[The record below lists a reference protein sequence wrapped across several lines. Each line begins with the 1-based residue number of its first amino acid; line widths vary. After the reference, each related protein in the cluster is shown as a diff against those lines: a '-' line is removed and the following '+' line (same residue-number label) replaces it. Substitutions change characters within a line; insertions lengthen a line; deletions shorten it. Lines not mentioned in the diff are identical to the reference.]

1 MYVLEKFGA
10 LFTLALLIAVV
21 LLNLSDKLTSC
32 HRSRAHKSF
41 ADIRSKLAIYSQK
54 VRVSFKLSK
63 LLNELKRLEKST
75 VSIVCLCGSMITALT
90 NLSTAPIGTVAKAEW
105 LFEA

>member
-1 MYVLEKFGA
+1 MFLLKAYKCIAKKDEK
-10 LFTLALLIAVV
+10 VV
-21 LLNLSDKLTSC
+21 SDLNQ
-32 HRSRAHKSF
+32 
-41 ADIRSKLAIYSQK
+41 QK
-54 VRVSFKLSK
+54 EKLSE
-63 LLNELKRLEKST
+63 LINELKRLEKST